1 LKHLSSLDES
11 SASDSQ
17 DSRNSDFSNHVL
29 KSEILSYSQRY
40 ERPHDTLPTP
50 LPYWNG
56 VRDYKR
62 VRTPAQDSLVSRRPV
77 SMFNHR
83 EGSKRM
89 PDSKESFRLIVD
101 NWLTDVKRRGADLY
115 AANEGDEVQYF
126 SFEGKNHFRFS
137 LEIDYAL
144 QEIAVQITD
153 PTTGGMEVENLTLTA
168 KNLDALARLMC
179 SVKEGEAVVPVYLL
193 AQLAVIC
200 HGYQRLVQELDQ
212 VHGIE
217 TTTGSVTEIEADL
230 RRFLTPEEQKRT
242 NNPLLTKKGKTEK

>member
-1 LKHLSSLDES
+1 
-11 SASDSQ
+11 
-17 DSRNSDFSNHVL
+17 
-29 KSEILSYSQRY
+29 
-40 ERPHDTLPTP
+40 
-50 LPYWNG
+50 
-56 VRDYKR
+56 
-62 VRTPAQDSLVSRRPV
+62 
-77 SMFNHR
+77 
-83 EGSKRM
+83 M

-212 VHGIE
+212 VHGIQ

>member
-1 LKHLSSLDES
+1 
-11 SASDSQ
+11 
-17 DSRNSDFSNHVL
+17 
-29 KSEILSYSQRY
+29 
-40 ERPHDTLPTP
+40 
-50 LPYWNG
+50 
-56 VRDYKR
+56 
-62 VRTPAQDSLVSRRPV
+62 
-77 SMFNHR
+77 
-83 EGSKRM
+83 M
-89 PDSKESFRLIVD
+89 PDSKESFRFIVD

-115 AANEGDEVQYF
+115 ATNEGDEVQYF

-153 PTTGGMEVENLTLTA
+153 PTTGGMEVENLALTA

-200 HGYQRLVQELDQ
+200 HGYQRLVQELDAL
-212 VHGIE
+212 HRIR
-217 TTTGSVTEIEADL
+217 TTTGSVRDIEADL

-242 NNPLLTKKGKTEK
+242 DNPLLTQKSKDKS

>member
-1 LKHLSSLDES
+1 
-11 SASDSQ
+11 
-17 DSRNSDFSNHVL
+17 
-29 KSEILSYSQRY
+29 
-40 ERPHDTLPTP
+40 
-50 LPYWNG
+50 
-56 VRDYKR
+56 
-62 VRTPAQDSLVSRRPV
+62 
-77 SMFNHR
+77 
-83 EGSKRM
+83 M
-89 PDSKESFRLIVD
+89 PDSKESFRFIVD

-115 AANEGDEVQYF
+115 AKNEGDEVQYF

-153 PTTGGMEVENLTLTA
+153 PTTGGMEVENLALTA

-200 HGYQRLVQELDQ
+200 HGYQRLVQELDK

-217 TTTGSVTEIEADL
+217 TTTGSVTDIEADL

>member
-1 LKHLSSLDES
+1 
-11 SASDSQ
+11 
-17 DSRNSDFSNHVL
+17 
-29 KSEILSYSQRY
+29 
-40 ERPHDTLPTP
+40 
-50 LPYWNG
+50 
-56 VRDYKR
+56 
-62 VRTPAQDSLVSRRPV
+62 
-77 SMFNHR
+77 
-83 EGSKRM
+83 M
-89 PDSKESFRLIVD
+89 PDSKESFRFIVD

-115 AANEGDEVQYF
+115 ATNEGDEVQYF

-153 PTTGGMEVENLTLTA
+153 PTTGGMEVENLALTD

>member
-1 LKHLSSLDES
+1 
-11 SASDSQ
+11 
-17 DSRNSDFSNHVL
+17 
-29 KSEILSYSQRY
+29 
-40 ERPHDTLPTP
+40 
-50 LPYWNG
+50 
-56 VRDYKR
+56 
-62 VRTPAQDSLVSRRPV
+62 
-77 SMFNHR
+77 
-83 EGSKRM
+83 M
-89 PDSKESFRLIVD
+89 PDSKESFRFIVD
-101 NWLTDVKRRGADLY
+101 NWLTDVRRRGADLY
-115 AANEGDEVQYF
+115 ATNEGDGVQYF

-137 LEIDYAL
+137 VEIDYAL

-153 PTTGGMEVENLTLTA
+153 PTTGGMEVENLALTA
-168 KNLDALARLMC
+168 NNLDALARLMC

-242 NNPLLTKKGKTEK
+242 NNPLLTKKEKTEK

>member
-1 LKHLSSLDES
+1 M
-11 SASDSQ
+11 A
-17 DSRNSDFSNHVL
+17 
-29 KSEILSYSQRY
+29 
-40 ERPHDTLPTP
+40 
-50 LPYWNG
+50 
-56 VRDYKR
+56 
-62 VRTPAQDSLVSRRPV
+62 
-77 SMFNHR
+77 
-83 EGSKRM
+83 
-89 PDSKESFRLIVD
+89 DSKESFRLMVD

-115 AANEGDEVQYF
+115 ATNEGDEVQYF

-153 PTTGGMEVENLTLTA
+153 PTTGGMEVENLALTA

-212 VHGIE
+212 LHGIE
-217 TTTGSVTEIEADL
+217 TTTGSVNEIEADL

-242 NNPLLTKKGKTEK
+242 DNPLLTQKGKTEK

>member
-1 LKHLSSLDES
+1 M
-11 SASDSQ
+11 
-17 DSRNSDFSNHVL
+17 SDF
-29 KSEILSYSQRY
+29 
-40 ERPHDTLPTP
+40 
-50 LPYWNG
+50 
-56 VRDYKR
+56 
-62 VRTPAQDSLVSRRPV
+62 
-77 SMFNHR
+77 
-83 EGSKRM
+83 
-89 PDSKESFRLIVD
+89 KESFRSTVD
-101 NWLTDVKRRGADLY
+101 NWLTDVKRRGAELY
-115 AANEGDEVQYF
+115 ATNEGDEVQYF
-126 SFEGKNHFRFS
+126 SFAGKDHFRFS
-137 LEIDYAL
+137 LEVDYAL

-153 PTTGGMEVENLTLTA
+153 PKTSGVEFEKLALTT
-168 KNLDALARLMC
+168 KNLSALARLMC